1 MDPNP
6 HAPPP
11 DRNRPDLY
19 VHEIEVDHRVSRDGT
34 LIEAHRIT
42 LGKKGVNIG
51 QFANHYWADR
61 MERENTFLWE
71 SLVRDV
77 YERWKKTQAITTDGF
92 PLESWHLT
100 KGMLKRCKDL
110 GLHSVEDI
118 ASASSTVSDKLG
130 MGGVDIVA
138 KARAFVAN
146 KDQTALA
153 SKMAAMQAQLDQ
165 MARDIEERDAAI
177 AQLTAGQS
185 RPQRQ
190 RAAS

>member
-6 HAPPP
+6 NAAPS
-11 DRNRPDLY
+11 DRNKPDLY
-19 VHEIEVDHRVSRDGT
+19 VHEIEVDHRVARDGT

-153 SKMAAMQAQLDQ
+153 SKMTILEAQIAQ
-165 MARDIEERDAAI
+165 MAKDIAERDATI
-177 AQLTAGQS
+177 ARLAADQPK
-185 RPQRQ
+185 PQRQ
-190 RAAS
+190 KAA

>member
-6 HAPPP
+6 NAAPS
-11 DRNRPDLY
+11 DRNKPDLY
-19 VHEIEVDHRVSRDGT
+19 VHEIEVDHRVARDGT

-153 SKMAAMQAQLDQ
+153 SKMTAMQAQIDQ
-165 MARDIEERDAAI
+165 MSKDIAERDAMI
-177 AQLTAGQS
+177 AQLSAGQP
-185 RPQRQ
+185 RAQRQ
-190 RAAS
+190 RAA

>member
-11 DRNRPDLY
+11 ARNQPDLY

-153 SKMAAMQAQLDQ
+153 SKMTAMQAQIDQ
-165 MARDIEERDAAI
+165 MAKDIAERDAMI
-177 AQLTAGQS
+177 AQLSAGQP
-185 RPQRQ
+185 RAQRQ
-190 RAAS
+190 RAA

>member
-6 HAPPP
+6 NAAPS
-11 DRNRPDLY
+11 DRNKPDLY
-19 VHEIEVDHRVSRDGT
+19 VHEIEVDHRVARDGT

-61 MERENTFLWE
+61 MEKENTFLWDT
-71 SLVRDV
+71 LVRDI
-77 YERWKKTQAITTDGF
+77 YERWRKTQTIATDGF
-92 PLESWHLT
+92 PLESWHIT
-100 KGMLKRCKDL
+100 KGMLKRCKEL
-110 GLHSVEDI
+110 GMHSVEDI
-118 ASASSTVSDKLG
+118 ASASGAVSDKLG

-146 KDQTALA
+146 KDQSALA
-153 SKMAAMQAQLDQ
+153 SKMTALEAQVAQ
-165 MARDIEERDAAI
+165 MAKDIEERDAAI

-185 RPQRQ
+185 KPQRQ
-190 RAAS
+190 RAAA

>member
-153 SKMAAMQAQLDQ
+153 SKMTAMQAQLDQ
-165 MARDIEERDAAI
+165 MAKDIAERDAMI
-177 AQLTAGQS
+177 AQLSAGQP
-185 RPQRQ
+185 RAQRQ
-190 RAAS
+190 RAA

>member
-153 SKMAAMQAQLDQ
+153 SKMTAMQAQIDQ
-165 MARDIEERDAAI
+165 MAKDIAERDAMI
-177 AQLTAGQS
+177 AQLSAGQP
-185 RPQRQ
+185 RAQRQ
-190 RAAS
+190 RAA